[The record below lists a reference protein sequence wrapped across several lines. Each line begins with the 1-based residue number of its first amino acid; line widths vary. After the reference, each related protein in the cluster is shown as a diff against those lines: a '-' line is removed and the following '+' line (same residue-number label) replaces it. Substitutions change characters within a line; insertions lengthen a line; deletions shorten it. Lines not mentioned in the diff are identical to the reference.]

1 MPKQTLLED
10 AYLINYS
17 SNKQNFWFSVCNIE
31 GDIGFLN
38 LKKFLNANVP
48 IHEFEQ
54 SLSNVEVFKKQHTTM
69 SGSNF

>member
-1 MPKQTLLED
+1 M
-10 AYLINYS
+10 
-17 SNKQNFWFSVCNIE
+17 CNIE

-54 SLSNVEVFKKQHTTM
+54 SLSNVEVFQKAAHNNVRLKFLRTVKCAKNAPWI
-69 SGSNF
+69 SGGDIFVA